1 MSNHNFQVLGFEAE
15 ITVVIPNDAEA
26 FLPIV
31 IKNGNLYN
39 PENGFKPIDPKPKQ
53 KSLTANQQERA
64 MSIINDAAKWWK
76 PQSVAAPV
84 AEQPTEPAAPIQPTT
99 PQTTLEN
106 LIAKSVA
113 ELSVNSVME
122 TAQPFIEKYVAD
134 NFGILPKTIE
144 VKTETDTKKVTGYT
158 HHEF

>member
-1 MSNHNFQVLGFEAE
+1 MSNHNLQVLGFEAD
-15 ITVVIPNDAEA
+15 ITVVIPNDSEA

-31 IKNGNLYN
+31 IKNGSLYN

-53 KSLTANQQERA
+53 KSLTTDQQKRA
-64 MSIINDAAKWWK
+64 MAIINDAAKWWK

-99 PQTTLEN
+99 PQTTLES

-122 TAQPFIEKYVAD
+122 TAQPFIEKYVA
-134 NFGILPKTIE
+134 
-144 VKTETDTKKVTGYT
+144 ETLVFFLRLSRSRRRPTQRR
-158 HHEF
+158 